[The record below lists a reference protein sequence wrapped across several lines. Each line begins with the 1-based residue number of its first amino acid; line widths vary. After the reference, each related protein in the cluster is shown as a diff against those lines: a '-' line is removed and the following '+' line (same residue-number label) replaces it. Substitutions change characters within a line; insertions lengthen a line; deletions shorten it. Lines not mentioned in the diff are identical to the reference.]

1 MKTQVIAVSF
11 LTALTL
17 SAQSYAAD
25 NRVCLN
31 MTATNGPG
39 TGQKSAMNMSVI
51 RRVGDEASVV
61 GESCYDNPLEAGKQ
75 RCQPVM
81 GVMAVDNDGDIE
93 VNLFASEQI
102 EGGQGVYFGTSA
114 SQYQINPTTMKGQ
127 GVEFTEY
134 AVGETPSTYIFTYSV
149 EVASCPTPDKEHSQ
163 IMRKF
168 ILKSDR
174 L

>member
-1 MKTQVIAVSF
+1 
-11 LTALTL
+11 
-17 SAQSYAAD
+17 
-25 NRVCLN
+25 
-31 MTATNGPG
+31 
-39 TGQKSAMNMSVI
+39 MNMSVI

-61 GESCYDNPLEAGKQ
+61 GESCYDNPIESGKK

-81 GVMAVDNDGDIE
+81 GVMAVDSDGDIE

-114 SQYQINPTTMKGQ
+114 SQYQINPNTMQGQ

-134 AVGETPSTYIFTYSV
+134 AAGEMPSTYIFTYSV
-149 EVASCPTPDKEHSQ
+149 EVASCPAPDKADSK
-163 IMRKF
+163 IMQRF
-168 ILKSDR
+168 IKKADR